1 METVSDFII
10 FLISKIYLRKRSIL
24 FCDDK
29 SMFDPD
35 VIRTRSLLIWS
46 QTRYRCATESAG
58 LRFYYYIQW
67 RSPIQLLT
75 FYDIHNFYQPQYQC
89 HSGLVVRA
97 LAHFSCVL
105 CVMSSNPQWVWTC
118 WRWEEEYFE
127 TARGLGVTCFSR
139 MNEKGFSPAARPGP
153 WTLGDP

>member
-1 METVSDFII
+1 MEGSYADHYTTDA
-10 FLISKIYLRKRSIL
+10 FLGDEGLFSLYTHTGKVTQLAIQVRQITCASIAQWHSVGLVNQRSRVQSPL
-24 FCDDK
+24 EAA
-29 SMFDPD
+29 D

-89 HSGLVVRA
+89 HSGPVVRA

-105 CVMSSNPQWVWTC
+105 CVMSSNPQWV
-118 WRWEEEYFE
+118 
-127 TARGLGVTCFSR
+127 
-139 MNEKGFSPAARPGP
+139 
-153 WTLGDP
+153 

>member
-1 METVSDFII
+1 M
-10 FLISKIYLRKRSIL
+10 
-24 FCDDK
+24 
-29 SMFDPD
+29 
-35 VIRTRSLLIWS
+35 VIWFGMVRVGEVGSGWGSLNFSWLLWTYAENFVQIHQDLAELW
-46 QTRYRCATESAG
+46 
-58 LRFYYYIQW
+58 RFEVQRAYYIQW

-89 HSGLVVRA
+89 HSGPVVRA